1 MSDDAESPSECPS
14 AAPASQ
20 APSGCSR
27 VALDSN
33 LAQRSDIAQRS
44 DLILRSD
51 LVLRSVAEG
60 IVGIDRAGCIMFAN
74 EWAARAIGREV
85 ADLVG
90 RDAHD
95 IAPHLAADGSRCDG
109 SRCELFDV
117 FRGGDG
123 TLAQEATFIDAD
135 GTPFPVEYSCVPAT
149 GDAGVEWAV
158 FSFRN
163 IAGRKRMQ
171 AELVD
176 ALAAAQRASRARSLF
191 LSSMSHELRTPL
203 TAIIGYAEMLIDDLR
218 DAGEGSR
225 VQDVE
230 RIRSSGRHLL
240 GMIDSVL
247 DIARIDAGRMA
258 VAVDEFEVASLVG
271 ELEGRFRERM
281 RERGNRFTVEGGA
294 QAGRIV
300 GDADKLRRILQNL
313 LANANKFCENG
324 EVALVVRRSA
334 AAGSP
339 VRVEF
344 TVSDTG
350 IGIAPEFVDQL
361 FEPFAQADTTAARR
375 FGGTG
380 LGLALSS
387 KLAQLLQGTIEVT
400 STPGAG
406 SRFTVSVPVRYASPP
421 AGVDRRGAG
430 ARR

>member
-1 MSDDAESPSECPS
+1 MSDDAESPSGCPS
-14 AAPASQ
+14 AAPASH
-20 APSGCSR
+20 APSEFNRLAKGSDLAQR
-27 VALDSN
+27 SE
-33 LAQRSDIAQRS
+33 LAQRSDLAQRS
-44 DLILRSD
+44 E

-60 IVGIDRAGCIMFAN
+60 IVGVDRAGCIMFAN
-74 EWAARAIGREV
+74 EWAAHAIGREV

-95 IAPHLAADGSRCDG
+95 VAPHLAADGSRCDR
-109 SRCELFDV
+109 SRCKLFDV
-117 FRGGDG
+117 FRGGG
-123 TLAQEATFIDAD
+123 ALAQEAMFIDAD
-135 GTPFPVEYSCVPAT
+135 GAPFPVEYSCVPAT
-149 GDAGVEWAV
+149 GDGGVEWAV

-171 AELVD
+171 AELVE
-176 ALAAAQRASRARSLF
+176 ALAVAQRASRARSLF

-218 DAGEGSR
+218 DAGERSR
-225 VQDVE
+225 VHDLE

-258 VAVDEFEVASLVG
+258 VAVDEFEVAALVG
-271 ELEGRFRERM
+271 ELEGRFGERM
-281 RERGNRFTVEGGA
+281 RERGNRFRVEGGT

-324 EVALVVRRSA
+324 EVALEVRRSG

-339 VRVEF
+339 ARVEF

-361 FEPFAQADTTAARR
+361 FEPFAQADATAARR

-380 LGLALSS
+380 LGLALSA
-387 KLAQLLQGTIEVT
+387 KLAQLLQGTIGVA
-400 STPGAG
+400 STPGVG
-406 SRFTVSVPVRYASPP
+406 SRFTVSIPVRYASPS
-421 AGVDRRGAG
+421 AGVDRHGVG
-430 ARR
+430 T